1 MELKLA
7 VADYSFPL
15 LEWEQSLRLAREIGM
30 DGVDI
35 GLFSTGSHLRP
46 DEVLENP
53 EASAASASTA
63 LRAHGLQP
71 TDVFGIPGS
80 GFDQNAVND
89 PDISTREK
97 SAEYFH
103 RILEFTVRC
112 GASHLTLL
120 PGVHFPQEQ
129 KNDSLKRAA
138 AELEW
143 RAQAAERAGVKC
155 GIEPHLG
162 SIVPTPEEAL
172 QLLELAPTL
181 TLTLD
186 PSHFIRQ
193 GISNELVLT
202 LVSRTSHVHVRGAQ
216 EGRLQAPL
224 RDNSIKFERFLES
237 LNRHEYP
244 GWMTVEY
251 TWIEWERCNEVDI
264 LSETILLRN
273 LLRATQEKI
282 ASSRPGAER

>member
-30 DGVDI
+30 DGVDM
-35 GLFSTGSHLRP
+35 GLFSAGSHLRP
-46 DEVLENP
+46 GEILENP
-53 EASAASASTA
+53 GASAARVSAA
-63 LRAHGLQP
+63 LRTHGLQP
-71 TDVFGIPGS
+71 ADVFGIPGAS
-80 GFDQNAVND
+80 FDQNAVND
-89 PDISTREK
+89 PDVNTRKK

-120 PGVHFPQEQ
+120 PGVHFPQERRY
-129 KNDSLKRAA
+129 DSLKRAA

-143 RAQAAERAGVKC
+143 RAQAAERAGVKFAV
-155 GIEPHLG
+155 EAHLG

-172 QLLELAPTL
+172 QLVELAPTL

-193 GISNELVLT
+193 GVSNEAVLT
-202 LVSRTSHVHVRGAQ
+202 LVSRSSHVHARCAR

-224 RDNSIKFERFLES
+224 RDNSINFEKYLES
-237 LNRHEYP
+237 LNRHEYS

-273 LLRATQEKI
+273 LLRTAHSKTS
-282 ASSRPGAER
+282 AS

>member
-1 MELKLA
+1 M
-7 VADYSFPL
+7 
-15 LEWEQSLRLAREIGM
+15 LAREIGM
-30 DGVDI
+30 EGVDI
-35 GLFSTGSHLRP
+35 GLFSAGSHLRP
-46 DEVLENP
+46 GEILENP
-53 EASAASASTA
+53 GASAARVSAT
-63 LRAHGLQP
+63 LRTHGLQP
-71 TDVFGIPGS
+71 ADVFGIPGA

-89 PDISTREK
+89 PDLSTRQK

-103 RILEFTVRC
+103 RILEFTIRC

-129 KNDSLKRAA
+129 KDDSLKRAA

-143 RAQAAERAGVKC
+143 RAQAAERAGVKFAV
-155 GIEPHLG
+155 EAHLG

-193 GISNELVLT
+193 GISNETVLT
-202 LVSRTSHVHVRGAQ
+202 LVGRSSHVHARCAR

-224 RDNSIKFERFLES
+224 RDNSINFEKYLES
-237 LNRHEYP
+237 LCRLEYS

-251 TWIEWERCNEVDI
+251 TWIEWERCNEVDT

-273 LLRATQEKI
+273 LLRTAYSKT
-282 ASSRPGAER
+282 AS